1 MLHYNSD
8 TDNKSTLGFD
18 DDHSGIDI
26 DSDGT
31 TEFKLSVIKNAGIL
45 GNDIPD
51 GGDMSRC
58 ADPKDRGRIK
68 GARVMAKQMIKGAED
83 KPQMFW
89 KLFETVYSGV
99 RFNSWKQTYEVGGE
113 GVSWDSLMCRFED
126 VVCSRKGSEA
136 FLKSRRR
143 DFENRVGFNPVK
155 EMLESYHK
163 QFAEVWVHP
172 GTDPKTLKI
181 SSDTMVKDR
190 YGNPLFLDLTDPDS
204 LERLCSRG
212 FILVNDF
219 KPFPQWDELASILF
233 GTKDPLHQK
242 MIEVFLIGAAARA
255 VKPGEK
261 LDTILVLKSDQ
272 GLAKTSF
279 FKAIGGEYFVSIEDV
294 TSVETTRLLQKGWIG
309 ELGELEGI
317 TRKSDVESLKHWAT
331 KEEDHLR
338 VMHTEDIPVRPRH
351 IAFGGTCN
359 SEEILKDTTGNRRF
373 TIIPV
378 TQSIPLDWFGQHRA
392 HILATAYHK
401 YQEHIKA
408 GTPWWFTK
416 EWEAKSEA
424 QNANFMEKS
433 QYEDS
438 LVMLLASLESKHIR
452 EGSAGNILGI
462 GFTLPDIMEGVGIP
476 LGAQKTGRQDAKIAK
491 LLEGLG
497 YQKKKTRVLGLN
509 TPITQWTKPEVN
521 KDNVKHLGRQ
531 EIIDISRTL

>member
-1 MLHYNSD
+1 MSYIDDSALSD
-8 TDNKSTLGFD
+8 TQSSFDD

-31 TEFKLSVIKNAGIL
+31 TEFKLNIIKKAGIL
-45 GNDIPD
+45 GTDIPS
-51 GGDMSRC
+51 GADMSRC
-58 ADPKDRGRIK
+58 ADPKDKNRVS
-68 GARVMAKQMIKGAED
+68 GARKMAKQMIKGAED

-89 KLFETVYSGV
+89 KLFEAVYSGV

-113 GVSWDSLMCRFED
+113 AVSWDSIMCRFED
-126 VVCSRKGSEA
+126 AVCSRKGSEA

-143 DFENRVGFNPVK
+143 DFESRVGFNPVK
-155 EMLESYHK
+155 EMLDGYHK
-163 QFAEVWVHP
+163 QFTQWVELEEVA
-172 GTDPKTLKI
+172 TEDDN
-181 SSDTMVKDR
+181 S
-190 YGNPLFLDLTDPDS
+190 
-204 LERLCSRG
+204 G
-212 FILVNDF
+212 FVETKAGDIIKWNEQVF
-219 KPFPQWDELASILF
+219 TPFPQWDELAFILF

-255 VKPGEK
+255 VEPGGK

-279 FKAIGGEYFVSIEDV
+279 FKALGGEYFVSIEDV

-378 TQSIPLDWFGQHRA
+378 TQAIPLDWFRQHRA

-401 YQEHIKA
+401 YQEHIKVD
-408 GTPWWFTK
+408 TPWWFTK
-416 EWEAKSEA
+416 EWEIKSEA
-424 QNANFMEKS
+424 QNINFMEKS
-433 QYEDS
+433 QYEDT
-438 LVMLLASLESKHIR
+438 LVLLLASLESKFTR
-452 EGSAGNILGI
+452 NGSLGNVEGI
-462 GFTLPDIMEGVGIP
+462 GFTLPDIMEGLGIP
-476 LGAQKTGRQDAKIAK
+476 LGAQKLGRQDAKISK

-497 YQKKKTRVLGLN
+497 YQKKKTRVFGLS
-509 TPITQWTKPEVN
+509 TPITQWAKPEVA
-521 KDNVKHLGRQ
+521 KDGIKHMTKQQIL
-531 EIIDISRTL
+531 EIKQTL

>member
-1 MLHYNSD
+1 MDYSNNTNSKEVDMSNHNSFND
-8 TDNKSTLGFD
+8 TKSSISSFDEDN
-18 DDHSGIDI
+18 GIDI

-31 TEFKLSVIKNAGIL
+31 TEFKLHIIKKAGIL
-45 GNDIPD
+45 GVDVPA
-51 GGDMSRC
+51 GADMSRC
-58 ADPKDRGRIK
+58 ADPKDKNRVSGGR
-68 GARVMAKQMIKGAED
+68 RMAKQMIKGAED

-89 KLFETVYSGV
+89 KLFETVYSGI

-113 GVSWDSLMCRFED
+113 AVSWDSLMCRFED
-126 VVCSRKGSEA
+126 AVCSRKGSEA

-143 DFENRVGFNPVK
+143 DFEAHRGFNPVK
-155 EMLESYHK
+155 EMLEAFHR
-163 QFAEVWVHP
+163 QFTSFVVDDGDYDKREWGA
-172 GTDPKTLKI
+172 
-181 SSDTMVKDR
+181 
-190 YGNPLFLDLTDPDS
+190 F
-204 LERLCSRG
+204 G
-212 FILVNDF
+212 FQAGQPVF
-219 KPFPQWDELASILF
+219 EEFPQWDELAFILF

-242 MIEVFLIGAAARA
+242 MIEVFLIGAVARA

-279 FKAIGGEYFVSIEDV
+279 FKALGGEYFVSIEDV

-359 SEEILKDTTGNRRF
+359 SEEILKDTIGNRRF

-378 TQSIPLDWFGQHRA
+378 TQAIPLDWFRQHRA

-401 YQEHIKA
+401 YQAHIKA
-408 GTPWWFTK
+408 NTPWWFTK
-416 EWEAKSEA
+416 EWEAQSEA

-433 QYEDS
+433 QYEDA
-438 LVMLLASLESKHIR
+438 LVFLLASLESKFIR
-452 EGSAGNILGI
+452 SNSQGNIEGI
-462 GFTLPDIMEGVGIP
+462 GFTLPDIMEGLGIP
-476 LGAQKTGRQDAKIAK
+476 LGAQKLGRQDAKIGK

-497 YQKKKTRVLGLN
+497 YQKKKTRVLGLSN
-509 TPITQWTKPEVN
+509 SITQWAKPEVA
-521 KDNVKHLGRQ
+521 KDGIKHLTKQ
-531 EIIDISRTL
+531 QILEIKQTL